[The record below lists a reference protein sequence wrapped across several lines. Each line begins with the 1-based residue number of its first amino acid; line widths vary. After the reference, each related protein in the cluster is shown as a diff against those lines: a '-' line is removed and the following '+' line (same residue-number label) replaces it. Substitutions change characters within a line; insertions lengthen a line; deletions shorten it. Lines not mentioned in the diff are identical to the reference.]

1 MVNMLDELTPKLEEN
16 DSDFGLVFL
25 GDYVDR
31 GIQCIEVLQYL
42 MALKILFP
50 KKVTLLR
57 GNHETRSMTSYFTFR
72 QECLEKY
79 DVETYDTIMEMFDS
93 LPLMATVNDLYLCV
107 HGGISPEL
115 FQLEDVNQKIN
126 RF

>member
-1 MVNMLDELTPKLEEN
+1 
-16 DSDFGLVFL
+16 
-25 GDYVDR
+25 
-31 GIQCIEVLQYL
+31 

-79 DVETYDTIMEMFDS
+79 DVETYDAVMDMFDS

-115 FQLEDVNQKIN
+115 FQLEDVN
-126 RF
+126 

>member
-1 MVNMLDELTPKLEEN
+1 
-16 DSDFGLVFL
+16 
-25 GDYVDR
+25 
-31 GIQCIEVLQYL
+31 

-57 GNHETRSMTSYFTFR
+57 GNHESRSMTSYFTFR

-79 DVETYDTIMEMFDS
+79 DVETYEIIMEMFDS

-107 HGGISPEL
+107 HAGISPEM
-115 FQLEDVNQKIN
+115 FQLEDIN
-126 RF
+126 

>member
-1 MVNMLDELTPKLEEN
+1 
-16 DSDFGLVFL
+16 
-25 GDYVDR
+25 
-31 GIQCIEVLQYL
+31 

-57 GNHETRSMTSYFTFR
+57 GNHESRSMTSYFIYGPNIFR

-79 DVETYDTIMEMFDS
+79 DVETYEIIMEMFDS

-107 HGGISPEL
+107 HAGISPEM
-115 FQLEDVNQKIN
+115 FQLEDIN
-126 RF
+126 